1 MVTTFHDI
9 SPSCCLVIDPVP
21 YVPRQKLHFVH
32 SQRSINEVLKSA
44 EPISDRPASVN
55 SGPIHLEPFVIGA
68 INVLVQKTS
77 TLESKAIKINPYST
91 DVQKECPKTYGNV
104 SFYWEKSLSVVW
116 ITGIKGD
123 VASTFENI
131 QLFLENGTKL
141 PELFPKSA
149 KTEIIPKETV
159 QTKKV
164 CFKQIYVFYKR
175 YFKLNEFFGTF
186 ITIYLMNINL
196 FISYLMFYSSTM
208 TRHQKKKET

>member
-1 MVTTFHDI
+1 MVTKFHDI
-9 SPSCCLVIDPVP
+9 SPSCCLVINPVP

-77 TLESKAIKINPYST
+77 TLESKAIKINSYV

-104 SFYWEKSLSVVW
+104 SFYWEKNLSVVW
-116 ITGIKGD
+116 ITGKKSD

-175 YFKLNEFFGTF
+175 YFKLNEFFGTS

>member
-55 SGPIHLEPFVIGA
+55 SGPIHLEPLVIGA

-77 TLESKAIKINPYST
+77 TLESKAIKINSYV

-116 ITGIKGD
+116 ITGKKSD

>member
-1 MVTTFHDI
+1 MVTKFHDI

-77 TLESKAIKINPYST
+77 TLESKAIKINSYV

-104 SFYWEKSLSVVW
+104 SFYWEKNLSVVW
-116 ITGIKGD
+116 ITGKKSD

>member
-77 TLESKAIKINPYST
+77 TLESKAIKINSYV

-104 SFYWEKSLSVVW
+104 SFYWEKNLSVVW
-116 ITGIKGD
+116 ITGKKSD

-208 TRHQKKKET
+208 TRHQKKMET

>member
-55 SGPIHLEPFVIGA
+55 SGPIHLEPLVIGA

-77 TLESKAIKINPYST
+77 TLESKAIKINSYV

-104 SFYWEKSLSVVW
+104 SFYWEKNLSVVW
-116 ITGIKGD
+116 ITGKKSD

-141 PELFPKSA
+141 PELFPKYA

-208 TRHQKKKET
+208 TRHQK

>member
-77 TLESKAIKINPYST
+77 TLESKAIKINSYV

-104 SFYWEKSLSVVW
+104 SFYWEKNLSVVW
-116 ITGIKGD
+116 ITGKKSD

-186 ITIYLMNINL
+186 ITIYLMNINF

>member
-1 MVTTFHDI
+1 MVTKFHDI
-9 SPSCCLVIDPVP
+9 SPSCCLVINPVP

-77 TLESKAIKINPYST
+77 TLESKAIKINSYV

-104 SFYWEKSLSVVW
+104 SFYWEKNLSVVW
-116 ITGIKGD
+116 ITGKKSD

-186 ITIYLMNINL
+186 ITIYLMNIDL

>member
-77 TLESKAIKINPYST
+77 TLESKAIKINSYV

-104 SFYWEKSLSVVW
+104 SFYWEKNLSVVW
-116 ITGIKGD
+116 ITGKKSD

-164 CFKQIYVFYKR
+164 CFKQMYVFNKC

-186 ITIYLMNINL
+186 INIYFMNIDL

>member
-55 SGPIHLEPFVIGA
+55 SGPIHLEPLVIGA

-77 TLESKAIKINPYST
+77 TLESKAIKINSYV

-104 SFYWEKSLSVVW
+104 SFYWEKNLSVVW
-116 ITGIKGD
+116 ITGKKSD

>member
-21 YVPRQKLHFVH
+21 YVPRRKLHFVH

-77 TLESKAIKINPYST
+77 TLESKAIKINSYV

-104 SFYWEKSLSVVW
+104 SFYWEKNLSVVW
-116 ITGIKGD
+116 ITGKKSD

-159 QTKKV
+159 QIKKV

>member
-9 SPSCCLVIDPVP
+9 SPSCCLVIEPLP

-77 TLESKAIKINPYST
+77 TLESKAIKINSYV

-104 SFYWEKSLSVVW
+104 SFYWEKNLSVVW
-116 ITGIKGD
+116 ITGKKSD

-164 CFKQIYVFYKR
+164 CFKQVYVFYKR
-175 YFKLNEFFGTF
+175 YFKLNEFFGTS

>member
-77 TLESKAIKINPYST
+77 TLESKAIKINSYV

-104 SFYWEKSLSVVW
+104 SFYWEKNLSVVW
-116 ITGIKGD
+116 ITGKKSD

-164 CFKQIYVFYKR
+164 CFKQIYVFYKC
-175 YFKLNEFFGTF
+175 YFKLNE
-186 ITIYLMNINL
+186 L
-196 FISYLMFYSSTM
+196 FWHVY
-208 TRHQKKKET
+208 